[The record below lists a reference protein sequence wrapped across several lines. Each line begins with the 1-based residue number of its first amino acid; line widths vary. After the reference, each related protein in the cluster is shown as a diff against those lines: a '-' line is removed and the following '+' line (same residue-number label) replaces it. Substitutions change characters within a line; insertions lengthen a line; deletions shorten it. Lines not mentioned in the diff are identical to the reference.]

1 MQSINLA
8 GLQGAVAS
16 LPLQSIQVKHS
27 RTFSHEARQCVNAFS
42 FLNPFPPEQVS
53 IPGIATPFSLSVAVT
68 SSSTQASTVRA
79 ARGSDL
85 GAN

>member
-1 MQSINLA
+1 M
-8 GLQGAVAS
+8 
-16 LPLQSIQVKHS
+16 
-27 RTFSHEARQCVNAFS
+27 NAFS